1 MQACPLAGRT
11 PGPFQSTL
19 GSRERLRHKLPAGAL
34 YPLRPPP
41 LLFLH
46 APLPGCPHP
55 GVCRVTLPETYTT
68 HKWTNAAPG
77 PVHMRRVPAMIFSD
91 SEGKRAHQMRGEF
104 FLPVIQRPGARSC
117 SKGLLQC
124 ATREVEAAAATAPR
138 HFSSAILS
146 QRARLGTSFPAGVF
160 SCAAEWTGSHR
171 ERATGEVAKLGTL
184 CLVAARG
191 NLEHP
196 KEGLHVPGRPRS
208 R

>member
-77 PVHMRRVPAMIFSD
+77 PVHMRRVSAMIFSD

-124 ATREVEAAAATAPR
+124 ATREVEAAAATSPALSSRSAPGWGPAFLR
-138 HFSSAILS
+138 ESSVVQLS
-146 QRARLGTSFPAGVF
+146 GQART
-160 SCAAEWTGSHR
+160 
-171 ERATGEVAKLGTL
+171 ER
-184 CLVAARG
+184 
-191 NLEHP
+191 
-196 KEGLHVPGRPRS
+196 GRPVRWQS
-208 R
+208 WVPSA